1 MKTDKPTPPEGYEVM
16 LGKDVPRPV
25 SMPGG
30 ILALRP
36 EKWEV
41 ATHCIHMEWWYA
53 VPVRKPQTLAPED
66 GHQAHVDSYLNAHAL
81 LSANTDPKKSQ
92 GEKKPQLQL
101 IPPALNVA
109 TAQAL
114 QNGATK
120 YGAWNWRDNQVEVMT
135 YLGAMKRHI
144 DQFLNGE
151 DIDPDT
157 GAHHL
162 GHIAAN
168 CGILLDADKH
178 GMLVD
183 NRPGTKQTA

>member
-16 LGKDVPRPV
+16 LGKDLPSPIPKQT
-25 SMPGG
+25 MFWC
-30 ILALRP
+30 AD
-36 EKWEV
+36 EWEV
-41 ATHCIHMEWWYA
+41 SDYCGYYHLTNEGDKESWYG
-53 VPVRKPQTLAPED
+53 VPVQKPLNICAGCPICKGPTLIS
-66 GHQAHVDSYLNAHAL
+66 GH
-81 LSANTDPKKSQ
+81 DPKKSQ

-101 IPPALNVA
+101 IPPALNEA

-120 YGAWNWRDNQVEVMT
+120 YGAWNWRENKVEMMT
-135 YLGAMKRHI
+135 YLGAIRRHL
-144 DQFLNGE
+144 DDFLEGE
-151 DIDPDT
+151 NLAPDS
-157 GAHHL
+157 GVHHL